1 MHDLSG
7 KTILITGASKG
18 IGAAIAERLG
28 SAGARL
34 ILHYGADRS
43 GAEHAAA
50 GIDPARRA
58 LVQAD
63 FTKRDAADALWEA
76 AEGWAGEIDVLV
88 NNAGVMLSGACND
101 SLADWGGVW
110 DESFAVNLVAP
121 ARLLHRAVS
130 HFLERGGGVI
140 VTVSSWSAQRG
151 STNAANIAYAAT
163 KAGIHAAT
171 QTVARAYAARG
182 ILAYVVAPGVV
193 DTRLSEQFAAT
204 QGGREQV
211 AAGLAMGE
219 WVPPSEIA
227 ELVAYLA
234 SGRCRHLCGA
244 TLDVNGASYVR

>member
-1 MHDLSG
+1 MLDLAD
-7 KTILITGASKG
+7 KTVLLTGASKG
-18 IGAAIAERLG
+18 IGAAIAGRLG
-28 SAGARL
+28 AAGARL
-34 ILHYGADRS
+34 ILHYGADRQ
-43 GAEHAAA
+43 GAEQAAS
-50 GIDPARRA
+50 GIDPARRV
-58 LVQAD
+58 LIQGD
-63 FTKRDAADALWEA
+63 FTKRDAVDALWEA
-76 AEGWAGEIDVLV
+76 AEAWAGEIDVLV
-88 NNAGVMLSGACND
+88 NNAGVMLWGEFDAP
-101 SLADWGGVW
+101 LADWDRVW
-110 DESFAVNLVAP
+110 DESFAVNLMAP
-121 ARLLHRAVS
+121 ARLLRRAVA

-151 STNAANIAYAAT
+151 STNSANIAYAAT

-193 DTRLSEQFAAT
+193 DTRLSEQFAAS
-204 QGGREQV
+204 QGGRERV

-219 WVPPSEIA
+219 WVPPTEIA